1 MSRSSVVGKRS
12 SVMFDLIITGASIVD
27 GSGSPAYVGDIAL
40 EGDRIVA
47 VGKVPETDGRR
58 VIRAEGLIACPGFVD
73 GHSHSDYFLLLNPG
87 AESAVRQG
95 VTTEIGGNCGYAAAP
110 IWGEWR
116 EERART
122 CRELY
127 GLDHE
132 WQGVQEYFQRLS
144 TETVSINFGLLLGHN
159 TIRGSVMGGAA
170 RAPDA
175 AEMETMIR
183 AVRQGMQEGAMG
195 LSTGLIYA
203 PACFAQPEELVAL
216 ARVTC
221 EEGGVLTCHMRS
233 EGEGLL
239 EAIREILDVAR
250 EADVPLQISHL
261 KTSGERNWGK
271 LSEAL
276 HLIEE
281 AQAQGQDVT
290 ADRYPYTASNTQLQA
305 VMPSWALEGR
315 REEQVAQ
322 LRDPGVRDRLR
333 LELADKRWDQIMI
346 AEVTREEN
354 KRFEGMRVNQAA
366 ALAGKEPVQFVC
378 TLLVEEEARVD
389 AIFFTMS
396 EENLERILTRPYV
409 MVASDSGTRAHVG
422 PLSRGRPH
430 PRTFGTFPRVLGAY
444 VREKQLLELPT
455 AIRRMTFDPCRRF
468 GLKSRGLVAAGCYA
482 DLVLFAPDTV
492 RDRSSYEDPIQYPD
506 GIRYVLVNGM
516 ITVEEG
522 EHTGVRAGRVLRS
535 SGPSTE

>member
-1 MSRSSVVGKRS
+1 
-12 SVMFDLIITGASIVD
+12 MFDLVIAGASIID
-27 GSGSPAYVGDIAL
+27 GRGSPAYVGDIAL

-73 GHSHSDYFLLLNPG
+73 VHSHSDYFLLLNPG

-122 CRELY
+122 YRELY

-132 WQGVQEYFQRLS
+132 WQRVQEYFQRLS

-170 RAPDA
+170 RVPDA

-183 AVRQGMQEGAMG
+183 AVRQGMQEGALG

-203 PACFAQPEELVAL
+203 PACFAHPEELVVL
-216 ARVTC
+216 ARVTR

-233 EGEGLL
+233 EGERLL

-322 LRDPGVRDRLR
+322 LRDPVVRDRLR

-378 TLLVEEEARVD
+378 ELLVEEEARVD

-396 EENLERILTRPYV
+396 EENLQRILTRPYV
-409 MVASDSGTRAHVG
+409 MVASDSGTRAHIG

-468 GLKSRGLVAAGCYA
+468 GLNGRGLVAAGCYA
-482 DLVLFAPDTV
+482 DLVLFDPDTV

-522 EHTGVRAGRVLRS
+522 EHTGVRAGHVLRS

>member
-1 MSRSSVVGKRS
+1 
-12 SVMFDLIITGASIVD
+12 
-27 GSGSPAYVGDIAL
+27 
-40 EGDRIVA
+40 
-47 VGKVPETDGRR
+47 
-58 VIRAEGLIACPGFVD
+58 
-73 GHSHSDYFLLLNPG
+73 
-87 AESAVRQG
+87 
-95 VTTEIGGNCGYAAAP
+95 
-110 IWGEWR
+110 
-116 EERART
+116 
-122 CRELY
+122 
-127 GLDHE
+127 
-132 WQGVQEYFQRLS
+132 
-144 TETVSINFGLLLGHN
+144 
-159 TIRGSVMGGAA
+159 
-170 RAPDA
+170 
-175 AEMETMIR
+175 
-183 AVRQGMQEGAMG
+183 MG

-216 ARVTC
+216 ARVTR

-233 EGEGLL
+233 EGERLL

-281 AQAQGQDVT
+281 ARAQGQDVT

-322 LRDPGVRDRLR
+322 LRDPVVRDRLR

-378 TLLVEEEARVD
+378 ELLVEEEARVD

-396 EENLERILTRPYV
+396 EENLQRILTRPYV

-444 VREKQLLELPT
+444 VREKRLLELPT

-468 GLKSRGLVAAGCYA
+468 GLKGRGLVAAGCYA

-522 EHTGVRAGRVLRS
+522 EHTDVRAGRVLRS